1 MKFDLTN
8 EELKEIAIKNN
19 KTVEE
24 VANDY
29 KYALKDLEYSKKEI
43 NSIIDKHHYVRFPDD
58 LNIFG
63 YGINGE
69 LNDKYSCYDGIK
81 ELLTFSKDE
90 IALVTGFGPTNPP
103 TIPRIIF
110 FKRLLLEP
118 INIDANH
125 PATAPIARD
134 ISNSVIVP
142 PPFNLLYY

>member
-43 NSIIDKHHYVRFPDD
+43 NSIIDKHHYVRFPDS

-63 YGINGE
+63 YGLNGE
-69 LNDKYSCYDGIK
+69 LNDKYGCYDGIK

-103 TIPRIIF
+103 TAGTLDKLMIIALY
-110 FKRLLLEP
+110 LL
-118 INIDANH
+118 
-125 PATAPIARD
+125 TKTK
-134 ISNSVIVP
+134 S
-142 PPFNLLYY
+142 